1 MTEVPVSPYD
11 PSQPSSPGSA
21 WDLLAV
27 AHALSQA
34 RRVVYTWHRERESD
48 AVGTLDV
55 DWEPGGYPRLR
66 LTGAELPER
75 VHDGFLVLDLDYSH
89 DPDRAQRHR
98 IHPDGRG
105 VTLCHRDGRPLA
117 TYRLPDAAPAG
128 PFTPSQLCAQSPG
141 THAALAEQL
150 TAAGY
155 PATADEYELGQYQ
168 VSLTGNL
175 TSRRGYALVCD
186 WSASPEEARGW
197 FLVPTY
203 RDVEGHYHTNPD
215 RPQTESDLGLPID
228 ASVVDIAAAAVAV
241 LDTIAP
247 HLRTP
252 ADRTR

>member
-1 MTEVPVSPYD
+1 VTDIPVSPYD
-11 PSQPSSPGSA
+11 PSQPSAPA
-21 WDLLAV
+21 TVWDLLAV

-34 RRVVYTWHRERESD
+34 RRVVYTRHGEPGDD

-55 DWEPGGYPRLR
+55 DWEPGSYPQLR
-66 LTGAELPER
+66 LTGAKLLDR
-75 VHDGFLVLDLDYSH
+75 VPDGFLVLDLDYSH
-89 DPDRAQRHR
+89 DPDKAQRHR

-117 TYRLPDAAPAG
+117 TYRLPDTAPAG